1 MAKQDLA
8 LDTNGDLL
16 VNSSGD
22 FVPIDSVRQGVQIKL
37 RWVKG
42 EWVFNP
48 SFGVPYFETI
58 LVKAPNVALIEKALR
73 DQILSVEGIVSVG
86 SVDIDI
92 DAKGRVMK
100 AKFTASTTNEE
111 IESEVDLSRGLR
123 NYG

>member
-1 MAKQDLA
+1 MAKRDLA

-48 SFGVPYFETI
+48 SYGVPYFDTI
-58 LVKAPNVALIEKALR
+58 LVKKPNVALIEKALR
-73 DQILSVEGIVSVG
+73 DQILSVDGIVSVG
-86 SVDIDI
+86 SVKISI
-92 DAKGRVMK
+92 DAKKRTMK
-100 AKFTASTTNEE
+100 ADFTASTKDEE
-111 IESEVDLSRGLR
+111 IESEVDLSRGLW
-123 NYG
+123 NHS